1 MTETFVDVR
10 RGAGS
15 VQLLA
20 GAGIIVP
27 VSHAVPDLGHRRR
40 RLTGRDPREAHRSAT
55 PLELLYDLV
64 FVVAF
69 GQAANELAHYVAED
83 HVRTGIFGFCFAVF
97 AISWAWISYSWFAS
111 AYDEDDWVCRLAT
124 MVQMV
129 GVVILALGLPE
140 VFASFERGETLDN
153 GVVVAGYIV
162 MRVPMA
168 FQWLRASRH
177 DPARRPAHLTYFWTI
192 LVAQIG
198 WTALVFLSLPIG
210 TTFAA
215 ASALYAIELL
225 GPIVAQRRKGGTP
238 WHPHHIAERYG
249 LLVIITLGEGILG
262 TVASLSAVVHG
273 PAGWSIDAALVA
285 VAGTGLTFGMWW
297 MYFTVPSGQVLE
309 LHQERAFFWGY
320 GHIVIFGSLAG
331 VGAGLHVAA
340 LYLEHHSQIGA
351 VGTVLSVAAPLAV
364 FVVMLYVLWTA
375 LMRRQDPFHIGLL
388 VGTTAVLVLAV
399 ALAQAGASMAWCLVV
414 LALAPVVT
422 VVGYETLGHRHQEDA
437 LREMKQLSGAHD

>member
-1 MTETFVDVR
+1 
-10 RGAGS
+10 
-15 VQLLA
+15 
-20 GAGIIVP
+20 VP
-27 VSHAVPDLGHRRR
+27 VSHTVPDLGHRRR
-40 RLTGRDPREAHRSAT
+40 RLRGRDPREPHRAAT

-69 GQAANELAHYVAED
+69 GQAANELAHYIAED
-83 HVRTGIFGFCFAVF
+83 HVTTGILGFAFAVF

-111 AYDEDDWVCRLAT
+111 AYDEDDWVCRLTT

-129 GVVILALGLPE
+129 GVIILALGLPE
-140 VFASFERGETLDN
+140 VFASFDHGETLDN

-192 LVAQIG
+192 IVAQIG

-210 TTFAA
+210 TTFVL
-215 ASALYAIELL
+215 ASVLYAIELA
-225 GPIVAQRRKGGTP
+225 GPIVAQRKKGGTP

-249 LLVIITLGEGILG
+249 LLVIITLGEGIIG

-273 PAGWSIDAALVA
+273 PAGWSVDAALVA

-297 MYFTVPSGQVLE
+297 MYFTMPSGSVLAR
-309 LHQERAFFWGY
+309 HPERAFVWGY
-320 GHIVIFGSLAG
+320 GHMVMFGSLAA

-340 LYLEHHSQIGA
+340 FYLEHHTEIGP
-351 VGTVLSVAAPLAV
+351 VGTVLSVAVPLAV
-364 FVVMLYVLWTA
+364 FVFALFTLYTA
-375 LMRRQDPFHIGLL
+375 LMQQKDPFHISLL
-388 VGTTAVLVLAV
+388 VGTAGVLVLAV
-399 ALAQAGASMAWCLVV
+399 VLAELGVSMAWCLVV
-414 LALAPVVT
+414 LALAPIVT
-422 VVGYETLGHRHQEDA
+422 VFGYETLGHQHQEAA
-437 LREMKQLSGAHD
+437 LTRIKQSD

>member
-1 MTETFVDVR
+1 
-10 RGAGS
+10 
-15 VQLLA
+15 
-20 GAGIIVP
+20 

-40 RLTGRDPREAHRSAT
+40 RLSGRDPHEPHRTAT

-69 GQAANELAHYVAED
+69 GQAANELAHYVAEG
-83 HVRTGIFGFCFAVF
+83 HARAGILGFCFAVF
-97 AISWAWISYSWFAS
+97 AIAWAWISYSWFAS

-129 GVVILALGLPE
+129 GVIILALGLPE
-140 VFASFERGETLDN
+140 VFASIDHGETLDN

-192 LVAQIG
+192 IVAQIG

-215 ASALYAIELL
+215 FTVLYAIELL
-225 GPIVAQRRKGGTP
+225 GPIVAQRWKGGTP

-249 LLVIITLGEGILG
+249 LLVIITLGEGIIG

-273 PAGWSIDAALVA
+273 PAGWSVDAALVA
-285 VAGTGLTFGMWW
+285 IAGTGLTFGMWW
-297 MYFTVPSGQVLE
+297 MYFTMPSGQVLA
-309 LHQERAFFWGY
+309 LHPERAFFWGY
-320 GHIVIFGSLAG
+320 GHMVIFGSLAG

-340 LYLEHHSQIGA
+340 LYLEHHTELDA
-351 VGTVLSVAAPLAV
+351 VGTVLSVAVPLGV
-364 FVVMLYVLWTA
+364 FVLMLYGLWTA
-375 LMRRQDPFHIGLL
+375 LMRRRDAFHVGLL
-388 VGTTAVLVLAV
+388 LGTAAVLVLAV
-399 ALAQAGASMAWCLVV
+399 VLGRAGVSMAWCLVV

-422 VVGYETLGHRHQEDA
+422 IVGYETLGHRHQEDS
-437 LREMKQLSGAHD
+437 LDRMRQTD

>member
-1 MTETFVDVR
+1 M
-10 RGAGS
+10 
-15 VQLLA
+15 
-20 GAGIIVP
+20 
-27 VSHAVPDLGHRRR
+27 SHPLVPDLGHRRR
-40 RLTGRDPREAHRSAT
+40 RLAGRDPDEPHRTAT

-83 HVRTGIFGFCFAVF
+83 HVRTGVLGFAFAVF

-140 VFASFERGETLDN
+140 VFASIDHGEVLDN

-177 DPARRPAHLTYFWTI
+177 DPARRPAHLTYVWTI
-192 LVAQIG
+192 LVAQVG

-210 TTFAA
+210 TTFALCLI
-215 ASALYAIELL
+215 LYAIELA
-225 GPIVAQRRKGGTP
+225 GPAIAERRKGGTP
-238 WHPHHIAERYG
+238 WHPHHIAERYS
-249 LLVIITLGEGILG
+249 LLVIITLGEGIIG

-273 PAGWSIDAALVA
+273 PGGWSVDAILVT
-285 VAGTGLTFGMWW
+285 VAGVGLTFGLWW
-297 MYFTVPSGQVLE
+297 SYFTAPWGE
-309 LHQERAFFWGY
+309 LLALHRERSFFWGY
-320 GHIVIFGSLAG
+320 LHMLVFGALAA

-340 LYLEHHSQIGA
+340 YYLEHHTEIGP
-351 VGTVLSVAAPLAV
+351 VGTVLSVAVPLAV
-364 FVVMLYVLWTA
+364 FVVALYAIWTA
-375 LMRRQDPFHIGLL
+375 MMRTRDPFHTGLL
-388 VGTTAVLVLAV
+388 LGTGAVLVLAV
-399 ALAQAGASMAWCLVV
+399 ALAQAGLDMAWCLVV

-422 VVGYETLGHRHQEDA
+422 VVGYETVGHRHQEA
-437 LREMKQLSGAHD
+437 LIAAMKAERTGS